1 MENKAENKEFRLDK
15 KDKDLLSLLY
25 LNSRAS
31 FTELGK
37 KLNLSSS
44 SVERR
49 MKQLKDAGAI
59 VLLFADVNFSKLGY
73 NAYRIYL
80 KFDTMDE
87 TKEKEI
93 LALFES
99 YPKTVWGVICEGAYD
114 VLWRIHVK
122 DAIEV
127 EEAVNLMTEKFGRH
141 IIEKTVITTT
151 YQTYLAWNRALGGER
166 HPEFPLERVTQIEKL
181 DEKDMQILSML
192 YDNARATSV
201 ELASKT
207 GLSPD
212 AVNYR
217 IKNLMKNKFILGYS
231 AWFDS
236 KKLGV
241 EYYKIL
247 IGFRG
252 LTQEKE
258 KKFLDFCCQHNNVI
272 FINKTIGNWDIEVDV
287 LVDDVVE
294 LHRFISDIKTKFG
307 NVIGR
312 HVYVA
317 AIEERMLNPIREFLP
332 KDENK
337 NEK

>member
-1 MENKAENKEFRLDK
+1 MANIAEKAFKLDK

-49 MKQLKDAGAI
+49 MKQLKGAGVI
-59 VLLFADVNFSKLGY
+59 SLLFADVNFSKLGY
-73 NAYRIYL
+73 NAYRIYM
-80 KFDTMDE
+80 KFDSLDSE
-87 TKEKEI
+87 KEKEI
-93 LALFES
+93 LTIFEEYS
-99 YPKTVWGVICEGAYD
+99 RTTWGVICEGAYD
-114 VLWRIHVK
+114 VLWRIHVNDIMK
-122 DAIEV
+122 V
-127 EEAVNLMTEKFGRH
+127 EEAVNMMTEKFGKH
-141 IIEKTVITTT
+141 VIEKTVVTTT
-151 YQTYLAWNRALGGER
+151 YQTYLSWNRALGGER
-166 HPEFPLERVTQIEKL
+166 HPEFPLERVTEIEKP
-181 DEKDMQILSML
+181 DEKDMQILAML

-217 IKNLMKNKFILGYS
+217 IKNLTKNGFILGYS
-231 AWFDS
+231 AWFDA
-236 KKLGV
+236 KKLGM
-241 EYYKIL
+241 EYYKVL

-258 KKFLDFCCQHNNVI
+258 KRFLDFCCEHNNVI
-272 FINKTIGNWDIEVDV
+272 FVNKAIGSWDIEVDV

-332 KDENK
+332 KE
-337 NEK
+337 EKVEKL